1 LEYILR
7 NVIFALLEYPG
18 ATFLDLIRMLTDDN
32 YKEEI
37 LSHVKDPIILKFW
50 RDEYDKYQPK
60 QREEA
65 VAPITNKVGQFT
77 SSTIV
82 RNIF

>member
-1 LEYILR
+1 MILS
-7 NVIFALLEYPG
+7 LLEYPG
-18 ATFLDLIRMLTDDN
+18 ATFLHMVRMLTDEN
-32 YKEEI
+32 FKNEV
-37 LSHVKDPIILKFW
+37 LTFVTDPVVLKFW
-50 RDEYDKYQPK
+50 TDEYNKRQPK

-82 RNIF
+82 RNIFGQ